1 MFWVLVQQWLESS
14 ERDDELL
21 FFQECVTVHRNRQ
34 AGAVVPYG
42 DDSDSGRVQGT
53 LLLCVCVLAF
63 VIMYISVVYLCTC
76 Q

>member
-53 LLLCVCVLAF
+53 
-63 VIMYISVVYLCTC
+63 
-76 Q
+76 

>member
-42 DDSDSGRVQGT
+42 DDSDSGRVQGKS
-53 LLLCVCVLAF
+53 LLYVCAVE
-63 VIMYISVVYLCTC
+63 TC
-76 Q
+76 CAY